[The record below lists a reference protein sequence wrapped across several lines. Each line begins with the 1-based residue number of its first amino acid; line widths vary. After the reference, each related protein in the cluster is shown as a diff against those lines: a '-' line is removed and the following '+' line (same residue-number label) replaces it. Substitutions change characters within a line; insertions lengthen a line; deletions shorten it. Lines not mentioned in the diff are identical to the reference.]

1 MYIIQY
7 NILPTLFTVSS
18 LQLSIIPLVDWTKI
32 IPATFCLLARYPR
45 VLICGDIYGM
55 SVTYDLLCINID
67 EVRAVPRMTK
77 HVKVI

>member
-1 MYIIQY
+1 MYIIQH

-18 LQLSIIPLVDWTKI
+18 LQLSIIPLAAWAKI
-32 IPATFCLLARYPR
+32 IPATFCLAPRCPR